1 MTDFIITNINVITI
15 VLTLLYFMS
24 VPYKET
30 VEGNTRSLLVASA
43 GFLWGVS
50 MAFADLFIY
59 PLVVFYALKNGI
71 GQPILG
77 WLTAVAV
84 AVTWLKNLR
93 LIKKKNNIITNLFYF
108 APNMY
113 MIYIMI
119 LKGS

>member
-1 MTDFIITNINVITI
+1 M
-15 VLTLLYFMS
+15 
-24 VPYKET
+24 
-30 VEGNTRSLLVASA
+30 
-43 GFLWGVS
+43 
-50 MAFADLFIY
+50 
-59 PLVVFYALKNGI
+59 VFYALKNGI

-77 WLTAVAV
+77 WLTAVSV